1 MLTRRRLEQ
10 PVGCRNSV
18 TDWAFV
24 GAGRVMDEKPETLRL
39 RELHGEVARL
49 LGNPGAVRGA
59 KTAFAPL
66 DQVDCRPN
74 RGLAPHTPQP
84 LARAGRG
91 RPSSDAL
98 RRG

>member
-24 GAGRVMDEKPETLRL
+24 GAGRVMDEKPETLLL

-74 RGLAPHTPQP
+74 RVWHPTPRSLWP
-84 LARAGRG
+84 EPAAG
-91 RPSSDAL
+91 D
-98 RRG
+98 RRLTL